1 MRYEVTNHD
10 YACPGMERLR
20 NRDEFILIV
29 YPTPDM
35 SDDALMGEILDDV
48 GSVVRDDGFDYDA
61 CRSALVDYFDTV
73 TLSRIIAYAHTPD
86 DDDDLLDA
94 ARLFV
99 YVREIADAP
108 TLQERRTAFATAIAP
123 LRVDAPTESASPP
136 VEGVRVS
143 LWLGPCYVG
152 DAIAFDNGL
161 VRLIYRANEKTRG
174 DDTIRT
180 WWMTNDF
187 ADVAA
192 LRLELGL

>member
-35 SDDALMGEILDDV
+35 SDDALMAEILDDV

-61 CRSALVDYFDTV
+61 CRSALADYFDTV
-73 TLSRIIAYAHTPD
+73 TLSRIIAYSTTPD
-86 DDDDLLDA
+86 EDDGDEGA
-94 ARLFV
+94 CLFV
-99 YVREIADAP
+99 YVREVADAP
-108 TLQERRTAFATAIAP
+108 TLQERRTAFAAAIAP
-123 LRVDAPTESASPP
+123 LRVAAPTESASPP

-143 LWLGPCYVG
+143 LWLGPCYVA
-152 DAIAFDNGL
+152 DAIAFDSGM
-161 VRLIYRANEKTRG
+161 VRLIYRANEKTRE

-180 WWMTNDF
+180 WWMSNDF
-187 ADVAA
+187 DTVEA
-192 LRLELGL
+192 LRSELGL